1 VDTPGEAGQPAVY
14 EDNTYSYEDHL
25 LDMGNAASSD
35 SGAAAASG
43 AEAPISAETEHN
55 ALAMRMQA
63 ITGAKPAETRATPR
77 GPKAAQEDHPVIAV
91 RDEDPGNG
99 FVGPGALLT
108 AAAILIASIGAAF
121 HECFDESKC
130 SSALPWPAAARVVR
144 CCRQTLLLCVQ
155 LASVR

>member
-1 VDTPGEAGQPAVY
+1 VGLVKRHAIIAECITSHLQACAAGKVDTQGAAGQPAPLPVY

-25 LDMGNAASSD
+25 LDMGNAASSE

-77 GPKAAQEDHPVIAV
+77 GPRAAQEDHPLIAV
-91 RDEDPGNG
+91 RDGVPGNG
-99 FVGPGALLT
+99 FV
-108 AAAILIASIGAAF
+108 
-121 HECFDESKC
+121 KR
-130 SSALPWPAAARVVR
+130 SSSSCYTPAAMEYV
-144 CCRQTLLLCVQ
+144 
-155 LASVR
+155 

>member
-1 VDTPGEAGQPAVY
+1 VDTTGEAGQPAPFPVY

-35 SGAAAASG
+35 SGGGAAAAG

-77 GPKAAQEDHPVIAV
+77 GPRAAPEDHPVIAV
-91 RDEDPGNG
+91 RDGTRATG
-99 FVGPGALLT
+99 LLGLST
-108 AAAILIASIGAAF
+108 
-121 HECFDESKC
+121 
-130 SSALPWPAAARVVR
+130 
-144 CCRQTLLLCVQ
+144 
-155 LASVR
+155 

>member
-1 VDTPGEAGQPAVY
+1 MY

-43 AEAPISAETEHN
+43 VEAPISAETEHN

-99 FVGPGALLT
+99 FVGIGALHTVLT
-108 AAAILIASIGAAF
+108 LFKSYCWVHIM
-121 HECFDESKC
+121 
-130 SSALPWPAAARVVR
+130 
-144 CCRQTLLLCVQ
+144 
-155 LASVR
+155 